1 MARRLVNTVFTSADE
16 TDWTLELWD
25 MNLSSADLDYEVE
38 MDVNGFQITWN
49 GDENDVFQP
58 LLSSACKFTIILN
71 ETQRGTIMNVAYGVD
86 EFRMCVKIRKAGQA
100 YWVGQIHSEAI
111 IERVEDGLIYVD
123 MTASDGLA
131 QLENIDFKETDG
143 TVYTTRYSTQAY
155 IYAILKKIPSVS
167 LWYTDSGVGSVFMYE
182 HFLNQPVISD
192 DSFAFSHTDSN
203 SNVRGVL
210 DYLHVDPNTWYLRP
224 NIDERRGDDFKR
236 YPTTK
241 EEGFVSCK
249 MVLHDI
255 LASLGATICF
265 SQGTWRIFDR
275 CYLDATTT
283 SLNSASVIQYARTSS
298 GTLEA
303 GTFTEDIDI
312 DIDDTT
318 SEFKRGIV
326 RRGLQ
331 PFYGAGQTHVNAGSD
346 LLFASGIGYFDP
358 EVTGALF
365 RYAVTGS
372 GQEWPTDN
380 TRGIWNLAGFTGLDS
395 DANVTNLEIANGANG
410 GAIRLHFS
418 GNCDYARFR
427 PDNPCGTLMILSFK
441 FVVKDTNDVS
451 YALKRRV
458 RTLKY
463 SSTGTEFAIDITG
476 GTGTGDDYY
485 AKFYE
490 SDYYEWVAS
499 TDSAYNEAYVDVM
512 LGADPSVL
520 NADGVGTTQP
530 FLTQDFPS
538 FAFYTP
544 PGTKLD
550 TSSDVDN
557 QLKKEFSD
565 DRRYFVY
572 RFDHVL
578 DMPQGSATIEEIE
591 MPEFWVTEWAPDQGP
606 DMYYNSSGTSL
617 ALGADTGFP
626 NYRTKTSLT
635 GTNGFFDPSISNRP
649 DVVTMFQ
656 LSGIEIYN
664 GDGTNEFDNTTIF
677 VPTNVYGNEIYQS
690 PRTHVGGA
698 FVNFGTHVY
707 GRYLVSSYSDPTA
720 REDNFK
726 MITAW
731 DSSDT
736 VERMTQRVNK
746 NVMQMRDRTRQ
757 IVEGAMFSYVSNST
771 IIEPWQR
778 LITTKLSGSSETFIP
793 FRVTLSFGDLEQ
805 RLTMMKVRGTVSTV
819 GGAHTDSD
827 KGRTGR
833 SATGGSYNPGGLPD
847 IIGPQLASISFNSS
861 DEITGFTVAS
871 GFTPLNA
878 DQISDVGTTNKFGG
892 DTSDQE
898 LFQIFLEK

>member
-1 MARRLVNTVFTSADE
+1 MARRLVNTIFTSADE

-143 TVYTTRYSTQAY
+143 TVYTERYSTQAY

-224 NIDERRGDDFKR
+224 DIDERRGDDFKR

-265 SQGTWRIFDR
+265 SEGTWRIFDR

-303 GTFTEDIDI
+303 ATFTEDIDI
-312 DIDDTT
+312 DIDDTN

-326 RRGLQ
+326 RKGLQ
-331 PFYGAGQTHVNAGSD
+331 PFYGAAQTHVNAGSD
-346 LLFASGIGYFDP
+346 LLFAGGIGYNINDAALYRYNKKQN
-358 EVTGALF
+358 GASFPNTDSSQNHLHNF
-365 RYAVTGS
+365 AGNSGLSANAVV
-372 GQEWPTDN
+372 E
-380 TRGIWNLAGFTGLDS
+380 NLS
-395 DANVTNLEIANGANG
+395 IANGTNDG
-410 GAIRLHFS
+410 SIRLHFS
-418 GNCDYARFR
+418 GNCDYAKFKSS
-427 PDNPCGTLMILSFK
+427 NPPGTMGILSFR
-441 FVVKDTNDVS
+441 FEITDANDVT
-451 YALKRRV
+451 YRLKRRV
-458 RTLKY
+458 RTLRY
-463 SSTGTEFAIDITG
+463 TSTGTEFAIDITG
-476 GTGTGDDYY
+476 TGAVFDYF

-490 SDYYEWVAS
+490 SDFYEWIPD
-499 TDSAYNEAYVDVM
+499 TDSGYSEAYVDVM

-520 NADGVGTTQP
+520 RVDNYGETTA

-550 TSSDVDN
+550 TSEDVDN
-557 QLKKEFSD
+557 VLKKDNSPE
-565 DRRYFVY
+565 RRFYVY
-572 RFDHVL
+572 RFDHVIET
-578 DMPQGSATIEEIE
+578 PTSSATIESIR
-591 MPEFWVTEWAPDQGP
+591 MDAMWLTEWGPNKGP
-606 DMYYNSSGTSL
+606 DLYYDSSGNSL
-617 ALGADTGFP
+617 SLGTDEGVA
-626 NYRTKTSLT
+626 NYRTESTPSSND
-635 GTNGFFDPSISNRP
+635 GIYNGSFSNSP
-649 DVVTMFQ
+649 DVIELFQ
-656 LSGIEIYN
+656 LSGLEIFN
-664 GDGTNEFDNTTIF
+664 GDGTNEFDNTTVF
-677 VPTNVYGNEIYQS
+677 VPTNVYGNEVYDS

-698 FVNFGTHVY
+698 FENFGTHVN
-707 GRYLVSSYSDPTA
+707 GRYLVSSFSDPTA

-731 DSSDT
+731 DSNDT
-736 VERMTQRVNK
+736 VTRMTQRVNK

-757 IVEGAMFSYVSNST
+757 IVEGSLFSYTTTSA

-805 RLTMMKVRGTVSTV
+805 RLTMIKVRGTVSTI

-827 KGRTGR
+827 KGRGGR